1 MGFEY
6 GNSYVQ
12 GMVAPLPVLKT
23 LTACVSRIRAG
34 QASNALFRWF
44 GDNSPAW
51 TQDALRR
58 VDKMR
63 SVSNLQSITIGFE
76 WLGMRGANVN
86 AAAYPN
92 SVPSIVPA
100 AKVNTAQGMQLNL
113 DEGFNRLPNYLP
125 LTPTGI
131 VNTTGFYQ
139 SKLNTVLHE
148 LSHAI
153 LGTVDAP
160 VGACY
165 GAQNARQLATNN
177 SAAAKLN
184 AENWGIFIEACGY
197 HAAS

>member
-1 MGFEY
+1 MGFHY

-12 GMVAPLPVLKT
+12 GMVAPLPVLT
-23 LTACVSRIRAG
+23 ALTTCVSRIRAG
-34 QASNALFRWF
+34 QASAALFRWF

-63 SVSNLQSITIGFE
+63 SVLNLQNITLGFE
-76 WLGMRGANVN
+76 WLSMRGATTN
-86 AAAYPN
+86 AAAFPN
-92 SVPSIVPA
+92 SVPNINPTSL
-100 AKVNTAQGMQLNL
+100 VNTSQGMQVNL
-113 DEGFNRLPNYLP
+113 DEGFNRLPNYLG
-125 LTPTGI
+125 LTATRI
-131 VNTTGFYQ
+131 VDTTGYHQ

-160 VGACY
+160 NGACY

-177 SAAAKLN
+177 STAAKLN
-184 AENWGIFIEACGY
+184 AENWGIFVEACG
-197 HAAS
+197 HHKAS

>member
-12 GMVAPLPVLKT
+12 GMVAPLPVQNT
-23 LTACVSRIRAG
+23 LTTCVSRIRAG
-34 QASNALFRWF
+34 QANNALFRWF

-63 SVSNLQSITIGFE
+63 AVLNLQSITLGFE
-76 WLGMRGANVN
+76 WLGMRGGNTN

-100 AKVNTAQGMQLNL
+100 AKVITAQSMQLNL
-113 DEGFNRLPNYLP
+113 DEGFNRLPNYLT
-125 LTPTGI
+125 LMPTGI
-131 VNTTGFYQ
+131 VNASGFYQ

-160 VGACY
+160 AGGCY

-197 HAAS
+197 HASS